1 MFYKYLTIHLIG
13 NFFFSLLLR
22 HKIFLFLKSHTQI
35 FFKFAGAAW
44 LVGS

>member
-1 MFYKYLTIHLIG
+1 MFYKIFYYTFDRKFL
-13 NFFFSLLLR
+13 FFSLLLK

-35 FFKFAGAAW
+35 FKFAGAAW